1 MYESFEQFLER
12 KKHKKKKKKG
22 LKIVFD
28 VEGEP
33 VEIAEGL
40 EGSIMVDTKELYQKQ
55 SLNNKKIM
63 DHQRVEDE
71 RYLETL
77 KKNIHRDGILNPT
90 RFSDGKMK
98 IEDALHRLAGALD
111 LDIPQFPFKIQD
123 RLKE

>member
-1 MYESFEQFLER
+1 MTMYESFEQFLER

-77 KKNIHRDGILNPT
+77 KKNIQRDGILNPI
-90 RFSDGKMK
+90 RVYDGKME
-98 IEDALHRLAGALD
+98 IEDGLHRLAVALD
-111 LDIPQFPFKIQD
+111 LDMPQVPVKIL
-123 RLKE
+123 R

>member
-77 KKNIHRDGILNPT
+77 KKNIQRDGILNPI
-90 RFSDGKMK
+90 RVYDGKME
-98 IEDALHRLAGALD
+98 IEDGLHRLAVALD
-111 LDIPQFPFKIQD
+111 LDMPQVPVKIL
-123 RLKE
+123 R